1 MLMQYSSH
9 LRGVPIGYENIQL
22 DDAYGK
28 AAPDSAFLHFY
39 VRVSMYLFEP
49 REGTVLMGT
58 VNKVGSDHIGLL
70 VEGTWNA
77 SIPRSMIPDQYEFDQ
92 ELGVWCDKD
101 FDHPHID
108 AGCAIPFV
116 VTDTE
121 VMGEVLSING
131 SLKDVN
137 QLASAYIQTPLKTPR
152 SSLTQPALSPKK
164 ATTSKKKRKRS
175 EEPDSLAPET
185 PSAEGEVVRNGDGSV
200 ATAVEQPK
208 KKKKKAKAKDGDASG
223 GKAKKKKKKRLSET
237 AAN

>member
-1 MLMQYSSH
+1 
-9 LRGVPIGYENIQL
+9 
-22 DDAYGK
+22 
-28 AAPDSAFLHFY
+28 
-39 VRVSMYLFEP
+39 MYLFEP

-137 QLASAYIQTPLKTPR
+137 QLARCVSTHCA
-152 SSLTQPALSPKK
+152 
-164 ATTSKKKRKRS
+164 KRS
-175 EEPDSLAPET
+175 AGAARVSCPGAGHGAKIAPFR
-185 PSAEGEVVRNGDGSV
+185 PH
-200 ATAVEQPK
+200 AVLC
-208 KKKKKAKAKDGDASG
+208 A
-223 GKAKKKKKKRLSET
+223 RM
-237 AAN
+237 